1 VIWLTLYRIL
11 YKQSIIFELVGYSKP
26 ARVTPSVDLPRKK
39 VKTQN
44 WQYKKS
50 KNFSSVLGA
59 KSYEG
64 DAKNYPTH
72 QVIYG
77 AKKNRVFF
85 RTYACRGN
93 HEELSKVIDKPD
105 QTIAMRGRKRAINLV
120 LTL

>member
-1 VIWLTLYRIL
+1 M
-11 YKQSIIFELVGYSKP
+11 KN
-26 ARVTPSVDLPRKK
+26 
-39 VKTQN
+39 QN

-50 KNFSSVLGA
+50 KTFSSIL
-59 KSYEG
+59 
-64 DAKNYPTH
+64 
-72 QVIYG
+72 G

-105 QTIAMRGRKRAINLV
+105 QAIAMRGRKRAINLV